1 MAGADVDWQEKLS
14 VSPSVSCPTIWPLA
28 WHGALPPRVSLAE
41 DGGITLPGL
50 FLDRDLV
57 AREKFRRAFY
67 HSFKVETQEDSRGR
81 GSEWSGGSGR
91 MSR

>member
-14 VSPSVSCPTIWPLA
+14 ASPSVSCPTIWPLA
-28 WHGALPPRVSLAE
+28 WHGALLPRVSLAE

-67 HSFKVETQEDSRGR
+67 HNFKVETQEDSRGR

-91 MSR
+91 MGR